1 MVSVRTWIA
10 AAAAL
15 LTGSAAMAAGGN
27 AGWLSTLDRAASAE
41 AQKPAVTVRLAAE
54 NRGSRRRRKTAWPWC
69 SSTSPVGTPTG

>member
-54 NRGSRRRRKTAWPWC
+54 NRGL
-69 SSTSPVGTPTG
+69 TPQAENRLAVVLEH